1 MGVAGAVGGRVGVGG
16 VGVVVLEDDGEE
28 SGSEVGVS
36 SSR

>member
-1 MGVAGAVGGRVGVGG
+1 MGVAGAVGGRVG

-28 SGSEVGVS
+28 SGSGVGVS